1 MPGLT
6 YHGQVA
12 PRACQYKCRVWT
24 FSMYPV
30 EVQWHFQSHLMYH
43 QESPWSSEGL
53 NQALCQKKLV
63 CVRVLK
69 NMSMYLD
76 NVSNTTDIARDGSD
90 FCEMNIPPTKPSCL
104 PVGSSKG
111 YIVTFITRQELCQDM
126 SSGFGLSL

>member
-1 MPGLT
+1 
-6 YHGQVA
+6 
-12 PRACQYKCRVWT
+12 
-24 FSMYPV
+24 MYPV

-76 NVSNTTDIARDGSD
+76 NVSNTIYDYRYSEGWVRLLRDEHS
-90 FCEMNIPPTKPSCL
+90 TVKAKL
-104 PVGSSKG
+104 PA
-111 YIVTFITRQELCQDM
+111 
-126 SSGFGLSL
+126 SGEQ